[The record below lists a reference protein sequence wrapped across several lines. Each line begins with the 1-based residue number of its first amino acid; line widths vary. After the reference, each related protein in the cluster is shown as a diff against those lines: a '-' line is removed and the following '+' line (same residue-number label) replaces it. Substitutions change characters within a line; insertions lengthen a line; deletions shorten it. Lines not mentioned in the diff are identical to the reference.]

1 MKLPENTIQIT
12 MTVDQDDDVLEV
24 SLNESLSSS
33 MSDEQETYYLD
44 LCNGLM
50 AKLNT
55 TRQEFVITGRL
66 LRRISML
73 EDELYEE
80 SDGLEATFEPA
91 EELLDAIRSNSDD
104 NNILA
109 FKKKLH

>member
-24 SLNESLSSS
+24 SLNERLSSS
-33 MSDEQETYYLD
+33 MSDEQETFYLD

-55 TRQEFVITGRL
+55 TLEEFVITGRL

-80 SDGLEATFEPA
+80 KDGLEVTFEPS
-91 EELLDAIRSNSDD
+91 EELLDAMRLNSDD
-104 NNILA
+104 NVLA

>member
-12 MTVDQDDDVLEV
+12 MTVDQDDAVLEV
-24 SLNESLSSS
+24 SLDESLSSS
-33 MSDEQETYYLD
+33 MSDEQETLYLD

-50 AKLNT
+50 ARLNT
-55 TRQEFVITGRL
+55 SLEEFIITGRL

-80 SDGLEATFEPA
+80 RDGLEVTFEPS
-91 EELLDAIRSNSDD
+91 EELIDAIRLNSDD
-104 NNILA
+104 NILA

>member
-12 MTVDQDDDVLEV
+12 MTVDQDDDILEV
-24 SLNESLSSS
+24 SLDESLSSS
-33 MSDEQETYYLD
+33 MSDEQETFYLD

-55 TRQEFVITGRL
+55 NLQDFVIMGKL
-66 LRRISML
+66 LRKISIL
-73 EDELYEE
+73 EDELYEDR
-80 SDGLEATFEPA
+80 DGLEVTFEPSD
-91 EELLDAIRSNSDD
+91 ELLDAIRLNSDD
-104 NNILA
+104 NVLA

>member
-12 MTVDQDDDVLEV
+12 MSVDQDDDVLEV
-24 SLNESLSSS
+24 SLDESLSSS
-33 MSDEQETYYLD
+33 MSDEQETFYLD

-55 TRQEFVITGRL
+55 TLEEFVITGRL

-73 EDELYEE
+73 EDELYEDR
-80 SDGLEATFEPA
+80 DGLEITFEPS
-91 EELLDAIRSNSDD
+91 EELLDAMRLNSDD
-104 NNILA
+104 NVLA

>member
-12 MTVDQDDDVLEV
+12 ITVDQDDDILEV
-24 SLNESLSSS
+24 SLDESLSSS
-33 MSDEQETYYLD
+33 MSDEQGTFYLD

-55 TRQEFVITGRL
+55 NLQDFVITGKL
-66 LRRISML
+66 LRKISIL
-73 EDELYEE
+73 EDELYEDR
-80 SDGLEATFEPA
+80 DGLEVTFEPSD
-91 EELLDAIRSNSDD
+91 ELLDAIRLNSDD
-104 NNILA
+104 NVLA

>member
-12 MTVDQDDDVLEV
+12 MIVDQDDDVLEV
-24 SLNESLSSS
+24 SLDESLSSS
-33 MSDEQETYYLD
+33 MSDEQETFYLD

-55 TRQEFVITGRL
+55 TLEEFVITGRL

-80 SDGLEATFEPA
+80 KDGLEVTFEPS
-91 EELLDAIRSNSDD
+91 EELLDAMRLNSDD
-104 NNILA
+104 NVLA

>member
-12 MTVDQDDDVLEV
+12 MSVDQDDDVLEV
-24 SLNESLSSS
+24 SLDESLSSS
-33 MSDEQETYYLD
+33 MSDEQETFYLD

-55 TRQEFVITGRL
+55 TLEEFVITGRL

-73 EDELYEE
+73 EDELYEDR
-80 SDGLEATFEPA
+80 DGLEVTFEPSD
-91 EELLDAIRSNSDD
+91 ELLDAMRLNSDD
-104 NNILA
+104 NVLA

>member
-12 MTVDQDDDVLEV
+12 MTVDQDDAVLEV
-24 SLNESLSSS
+24 SLDESLSSS
-33 MSDEQETYYLD
+33 MSDEQETFYLD

-50 AKLNT
+50 ARLNT
-55 TRQEFVITGRL
+55 SLEEFIITGRL

-80 SDGLEATFEPA
+80 RDGLEVTFEPS
-91 EELLDAIRSNSDD
+91 EELIDAIRLNSDD
-104 NNILA
+104 NILA

>member
-12 MTVDQDDDVLEV
+12 MIVDQDDDVLEV
-24 SLNESLSSS
+24 SLDESLSSS
-33 MSDEQETYYLD
+33 MSDEQETFYLD

-55 TRQEFVITGRL
+55 TLEEFVITGRL

-80 SDGLEATFEPA
+80 RDGLEVTFEPSD
-91 EELLDAIRSNSDD
+91 ELLDAIRLNSDD
-104 NNILA
+104 NVLA

>member
-1 MKLPENTIQIT
+1 MELPENTIQIT
-12 MTVDQDDDVLEV
+12 MIVDQDDDVLEV
-24 SLNESLSSS
+24 SLDESLSSS
-33 MSDEQETYYLD
+33 MSDEQETFYLD

-55 TRQEFVITGRL
+55 SLEEFVITGRL
-66 LRRISML
+66 LRRISKL

-80 SDGLEATFEPA
+80 RDGLEVTFEPSD
-91 EELLDAIRSNSDD
+91 ELLDAMRLNSDD
-104 NNILA
+104 NVLA

>member
-1 MKLPENTIQIT
+1 MELPENTIQIT
-12 MTVDQDDDVLEV
+12 MIVDQDDDVLEV
-24 SLNESLSSS
+24 SLDESLSSS
-33 MSDEQETYYLD
+33 MSDEQETFYLD

-55 TRQEFVITGRL
+55 TLEEFVITGRL

-80 SDGLEATFEPA
+80 RDGLEVTFEPSD
-91 EELLDAIRSNSDD
+91 ELLDAMRLNSDD
-104 NNILA
+104 NVLA

>member
-24 SLNESLSSS
+24 SLDESLSSS
-33 MSDEQETYYLD
+33 MSDEQETFYLD

-55 TRQEFVITGRL
+55 TLEEFVITGRL

-73 EDELYEE
+73 EDELYEDR
-80 SDGLEATFEPA
+80 DGLEVTFEPSD
-91 EELLDAIRSNSDD
+91 ELLDAMRLNSDD
-104 NNILA
+104 NVLS

>member
-12 MTVDQDDDVLEV
+12 MSVDQDDDVLEV
-24 SLNESLSSS
+24 SLDESLSSS
-33 MSDEQETYYLD
+33 MSEEQETFYLD

-55 TRQEFVITGRL
+55 TLEEFVITGRL

-73 EDELYEE
+73 EDELYEDR
-80 SDGLEATFEPA
+80 DGLEITFEPS
-91 EELLDAIRSNSDD
+91 EELLDAMRLNSDD
-104 NNILA
+104 NVLS

>member
-1 MKLPENTIQIT
+1 MKLPDNTIQIT
-12 MTVDQDDDVLEV
+12 MTVDQDDDLLEV

-33 MSDEQETYYLD
+33 MSDEQETFYLD

-55 TRQEFVITGRL
+55 TLEEFVITGRL

-73 EDELYEE
+73 EDELYEDR
-80 SDGLEATFEPA
+80 DGLEVTFEPS
-91 EELLDAIRSNSDD
+91 EELLDAMRLSSDD
-104 NNILA
+104 NVLA

>member
-12 MTVDQDDDVLEV
+12 MTVDQDDDLLEV

-33 MSDEQETYYLD
+33 MSDEQETFYLD

-55 TRQEFVITGRL
+55 SLEEFIITGRL

-73 EDELYEE
+73 EDELYEDR
-80 SDGLEATFEPA
+80 DGLEVTFEPS
-91 EELLDAIRSNSDD
+91 EELLDAIRLNSDD
-104 NNILA
+104 NVLA

>member
-12 MTVDQDDDVLEV
+12 MIVDQDDDVLEV
-24 SLNESLSSS
+24 SLDESLSSS
-33 MSDEQETYYLD
+33 MSDEQETFYLD

-55 TRQEFVITGRL
+55 TLEEFVITGRL

-80 SDGLEATFEPA
+80 RDGLEVTFEPS
-91 EELLDAIRSNSDD
+91 EELLDAMRLNSDD
-104 NNILA
+104 NVLA

>member
-12 MTVDQDDDVLEV
+12 MSVDQDDDVLEV
-24 SLNESLSSS
+24 SLDESLSSS
-33 MSDEQETYYLD
+33 MSDEQETFYLD

-55 TRQEFVITGRL
+55 TLEEFVITGRL

-73 EDELYEE
+73 EDELYEDR
-80 SDGLEATFEPA
+80 DGLEITFEPS
-91 EELLDAIRSNSDD
+91 EELLDAMRLNSDD
-104 NNILA
+104 NVLS

>member
-12 MTVDQDDDVLEV
+12 MSVDQDDDVLEV
-24 SLNESLSSS
+24 SLDESLSSS
-33 MSDEQETYYLD
+33 MSDEQETFYLD

-55 TRQEFVITGRL
+55 TLEEFVITGRL

-73 EDELYEE
+73 EDELYEDR
-80 SDGLEATFEPA
+80 DGLEVTFEPS
-91 EELLDAIRSNSDD
+91 EELLDAMRLNSDD
-104 NNILA
+104 NVLA

>member
-12 MTVDQDDDVLEV
+12 MIVDQDDDVLEV
-24 SLNESLSSS
+24 SLDESLSSS
-33 MSDEQETYYLD
+33 MSDEQETFYLD

-55 TRQEFVITGRL
+55 TLEEFVITGRL

-80 SDGLEATFEPA
+80 RDGLEVTFEPSD
-91 EELLDAIRSNSDD
+91 ELLDAIRLNSDD
-104 NNILA
+104 NVVA

>member
-1 MKLPENTIQIT
+1 
-12 MTVDQDDDVLEV
+12 MTVDQDDAVLEV
-24 SLNESLSSS
+24 SLDESLSSS
-33 MSDEQETYYLD
+33 MSDEQETFYLD

-50 AKLNT
+50 ARLNT
-55 TRQEFVITGRL
+55 SLEEFIITGRL

-80 SDGLEATFEPA
+80 RDGLEVTFEPS
-91 EELLDAIRSNSDD
+91 EELIDAIRLNSDD
-104 NNILA
+104 NILA